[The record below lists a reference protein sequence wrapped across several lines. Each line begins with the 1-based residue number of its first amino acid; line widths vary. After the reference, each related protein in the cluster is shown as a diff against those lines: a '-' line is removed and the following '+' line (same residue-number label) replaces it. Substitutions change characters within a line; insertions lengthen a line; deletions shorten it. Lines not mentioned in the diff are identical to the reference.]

1 MRIVVT
7 GQIGLDKKHYL
18 EHVAA
23 LARSHGE
30 ALQTYHI
37 GDMMY
42 REAADI
48 PPGRILDLPL
58 SRLNS
63 LRRAVFR
70 DILADV
76 PNHKHALINTHA
88 TFRWKHGLFAAFDF
102 DQLAAFNAD
111 LYICL
116 VDNIETVHERML
128 AGHDLEHSLKDL
140 MVWREEEILATEILA
155 KANLRPASGPAAP
168 AAEQPKFFVLSRGR
182 APGSTAE
189 TLFRLIFRPAM
200 KRVYPSFPMTH
211 IHDLPEILA
220 EVNAFRAEM
229 AQKFITFDP
238 GDVDEKLLADQA
250 LQAAKEGRTTIDLP
264 ASPPAS
270 AVPLTSSKTRNSK
283 LETRNSFRLNISD
296 ILAILPDIDGQIYAR
311 DFLLVRQSDI
321 VVSYIPE
328 IPGSNSGADALVGR
342 PPSGADALV
351 GRRGGAKVAGK
362 PGLSSGVE
370 RELQHAHDHGRETY
384 VIWKP
389 AQEPSPFIT
398 QTATKVFRS
407 TAEALA
413 YFDHKGYFQPHS
425 LFGG

>member
-7 GQIGLDKKHYL
+7 GQIGLDKKDYL
-18 EHVAA
+18 EQVAA
-23 LARSHGE
+23 LARAQGDT
-30 ALQTYHI
+30 LRTYHI

-42 REAADI
+42 REAADV
-48 PPGRILDLPL
+48 PAGRILDLPL

-70 DILADV
+70 DILSEMGE
-76 PNHKHALINTHA
+76 HKHVLINTHA
-88 TFRWKHGLFAAFDF
+88 TFRWKHGLFSAFDF

-116 VDNIETVHERML
+116 VDNIETVHQRMVRD
-128 AGHDLEHSLKDL
+128 HELEHSLKDL

-155 KANLRPASGPAAP
+155 KADVRGARGEDG
-168 AAEQPKFFVLSRGR
+168 EQPKFYVLSRGR
-182 APGSTAE
+182 GPGSTAQ
-189 TLFRLIFRPAM
+189 TLFRLIFRPDM

-211 IHDLPEILA
+211 IHDLPEVLA
-220 EVNAFRAEM
+220 EVNAFRAKM
-229 AQKFITFDP
+229 AEHFVTFDP

-250 LQAAKEGRTTIDLP
+250 LAAAKEGRTTLEVP
-264 ASPPAS
+264 AEIAAGKSQRGRARSPA
-270 AVPLTSSKTRNSK
+270 
-283 LETRNSFRLNISD
+283 RLKIAD
-296 ILAILPDIDGQIYAR
+296 ILAILPDIDGQIYSR
-311 DFLLVRQSDI
+311 DFLLVRQSDM

-328 IPGSNSGADALVGR
+328 LPGG
-342 PPSGADALV
+342 
-351 GRRGGAKVAGK
+351 GK

-389 AQEPSPFIT
+389 GKDPSPFVT
-398 QTATKVFRS
+398 QTATKVFR
-407 TAEALA
+407 TTEEALA
-413 YFDHKGYFQPHS
+413 HFEERGYMRAHT